1 MPLSSV
7 WPTLPTTTL
16 PGGVTSNSMDGDT
29 EYRSERIQPIDSVRV
44 RLQIPAGRPVRQL
57 RRLWQK
63 ADIPFEIVGTEIGFT
78 VENPGEYEVVVAEF

>member
-57 RRLWQK
+57 RRLWQEVNV
-63 ADIPFEIVGTEIGFT
+63 PFEISGTEICFSL
-78 VENPGEYEVVVAEF
+78 ENPGDYKVVAVEF